1 MSSALD
7 LCMQKISFT
16 SCSSFPGVAAAS
28 AAVNATGSKSG
39 QADCSQSLYQGI
51 RAGFAAVVVLEP
63 RETGHMLPSGSSVE
77 F

>member
-28 AAVNATGSKSG
+28 AAVNATGSKFG
-39 QADCSQSLYQGI
+39 QADCSQILYQGI

-63 RETGHMLPSGSSVE
+63 GETGHMLPSGSSIE